1 MRRRRLVVTLLVVG
15 VLLLAAGATLG
26 VATLAGASWLP
37 WSRRVSQWMERPDLN
52 VVPPDS
58 LEDLAAEYPELAQLL
73 GDPEL
78 GSVYKEFLVAYQE
91 GGVEAA
97 SELAQARGLLTPDGE
112 HLRVTLVLD
121 IDDPAPLAAQLEGV
135 GVEVVTAYKD
145 RINIAVPVALI
156 EQAFE
161 SEETGEVFRRLTELE
176 HVIAVRLPDQAGS
189 NQQDKLGEGVGIIG
203 ADAWHD
209 AGYRGEGIR
218 VGVLDLGFAGHEDL
232 LGDELPE
239 RVAIETFGW
248 FDDEEVHG
256 TACAE
261 IVHEVAPG
269 AELVFA
275 WYDGSDAAMGEA
287 VDWLLEHDVDIIT
300 HSAGGVLD
308 PRDGTGWSA
317 RLVDEIVAKGIVW
330 VNSSGNEADVHFRD
344 QFSDANGDS
353 FHDFGANSAVLPI
366 YVHGYVRV
374 YLTWREDWDRPVQ
387 DLELVLLNE
396 KGDVIAASEDAQDGQ
411 PGQQPAEWIVLE
423 TDEDVV
429 YAAVYAY
436 DVDRAVT
443 FDIFALGPGVEI
455 VGATASYSVGSPGD
469 AAGSLTVGAVDW
481 SSDRLAGY
489 SSQGPTTDE
498 RLKPEISGPTGVS
511 GATYGR
517 VGFDGTSASAPHVAG
532 AAALVLQAHPGF
544 TRQEVVDY
552 LLAAAVDLGPAGPD
566 TGYGIGRLA
575 LPAPPAAAVPLP
587 TPTASVAPEQATS
600 VPATLAPATPVAFV
614 TPAPA
619 AGGGGSGPVILFG
632 LVVGGLGLGG
642 GGLLLIGGALLLS
655 DMRRPKP
662 RPAPVRR
669 APVEPMGGFAQ
680 PEPPVV
686 QHAPSHD
693 DLPSTQVWLG
703 TAHPK
708 DDRAEALPHSY
719 EPVASTA
726 LCPVCGAKLRPGARF
741 CAVCGS
747 PVSSP
752 AHQDLSAEGEFCKH
766 CGAPLRPGSRF
777 CAKCGKPA

>member
-261 IVHEVAPG
+261 IVHEVADAGWSRHAVISFLKRLEQKG
-269 AELVFA
+269 AVHIDSQRRPSRYLARLSQDDAQKTETAAVLQRVF
-275 WYDGSDAAMGEA
+275 GGNLMLMVTNA
-287 VDWLLEHDVDIIT
+287 VD
-300 HSAGGVLD
+300 
-308 PRDGTGWSA
+308 
-317 RLVDEIVAKGIVW
+317 
-330 VNSSGNEADVHFRD
+330 SG
-344 QFSDANGDS
+344 
-353 FHDFGANSAVLPI
+353 
-366 YVHGYVRV
+366 
-374 YLTWREDWDRPVQ
+374 
-387 DLELVLLNE
+387 
-396 KGDVIAASEDAQDGQ
+396 K
-411 PGQQPAEWIVLE
+411 
-423 TDEDVV
+423 
-429 YAAVYAY
+429 
-436 DVDRAVT
+436 
-443 FDIFALGPGVEI
+443 
-455 VGATASYSVGSPGD
+455 
-469 AAGSLTVGAVDW
+469 
-481 SSDRLAGY
+481 
-489 SSQGPTTDE
+489 
-498 RLKPEISGPTGVS
+498 
-511 GATYGR
+511 
-517 VGFDGTSASAPHVAG
+517 
-532 AAALVLQAHPGF
+532 
-544 TRQEVVDY
+544 
-552 LLAAAVDLGPAGPD
+552 
-566 TGYGIGRLA
+566 
-575 LPAPPAAAVPLP
+575 
-587 TPTASVAPEQATS
+587 
-600 VPATLAPATPVAFV
+600 
-614 TPAPA
+614 
-619 AGGGGSGPVILFG
+619 
-632 LVVGGLGLGG
+632 
-642 GGLLLIGGALLLS
+642 LS
-655 DMRRPKP
+655 DQETQALIDLLKK
-662 RPAPVRR
+662 
-669 APVEPMGGFAQ
+669 GG
-680 PEPPVV
+680 
-686 QHAPSHD
+686 
-693 DLPSTQVWLG
+693 
-703 TAHPK
+703 
-708 DDRAEALPHSY
+708 
-719 EPVASTA
+719 
-726 LCPVCGAKLRPGARF
+726 
-741 CAVCGS
+741 
-747 PVSSP
+747 
-752 AHQDLSAEGEFCKH
+752 
-766 CGAPLRPGSRF
+766 
-777 CAKCGKPA
+777 